1 MPLTRLTPPE
11 AMLAALLDGVVPVA
25 AQRLPAAAALGRMIG
40 EDLRASAPFPPQ
52 DIALREGWAV
62 SAAATLGASPYG
74 PIPLTETPMLLRA
87 GEALPPG
94 TDALLGPFDL
104 EEHPLPQA
112 LQAAAPG
119 DNIRRAGEDFPALA
133 PVAQAGRRLRAL
145 DIPSLLAAGIAEVA
159 VRVPRVTLLDCGTGL
174 APMLAALAGIEGA
187 EITLDDAA
195 PDALRDAGGD
205 AILVVGGTGESSED
219 PAPRALAAAGTL
231 MAHGLAARPGMAT
244 AIGRIG
250 AAPVL
255 LLPGRA
261 EDALA
266 AWWLLGRPL
275 LRHLAGAAAPPP
287 REARLARKVAS
298 TIGLAELVPLRFAEP
313 AIVEPLSVGALPLG
327 VLSQAEALLVV
338 PPGAEGYEAG
348 SMIACEAL

>member
-1 MPLTRLTPPE
+1 MPLTRLKPPD
-11 AMLAALLDGVVPVA
+11 AMLAALLDGVLPVA
-25 AQRLPAAAALGRMIG
+25 AQRLPPATALGRVLA
-40 EDLRASAPFPPQ
+40 EDLRASAPSPAR

-74 PIPLTETPMLLRA
+74 PIPLPEAPVLLRA

-94 TDALLGPFDL
+94 TDALLGAFDV
-104 EEHPLPQA
+104 EEHPFPQA
-112 LQAAAPG
+112 LQAVAPG
-119 DNIRRAGEDFPALA
+119 ENTRRAGEDFPSFAKI
-133 PVAQAGRRLRAL
+133 AQSGERLRAPHL
-145 DIPSLLAAGIAEVA
+145 PVLLAAGIADVA
-159 VRVPRVTLLDCGTGL
+159 LRVPRVTLLDCGTGL
-174 APMLAALAGIEGA
+174 GPMLVALATAEGA
-187 EITLDDAA
+187 EIACRDAA
-195 PDALRDAGGD
+195 PDALREAEGD
-205 AILVVGGTGESSED
+205 AILVVGRIGESSED
-219 PAPRALAAAGTL
+219 PAPHALADAGTL

-250 AAPVL
+250 ATPVL
-255 LLPGRA
+255 LLPDRA

-275 LRHLAGAAAPPP
+275 LRHLAGAAAPPL

-298 TIGLAELVPLRFAEP
+298 TIGLAEIVPLRFAEP
-313 AIVEPLSVGALPLG
+313 GMVEPLSVGALPLG
-327 VLSQAEALLVV
+327 ILPQAEALLVV